1 MRAPQ
6 SRQVWAAPCQ
16 QPKINKILSA
26 PNLLK
31 HIHLAVPGK
40 ERREGGRGR
49 ACLHGTFPTGRAGT
63 RHPFCPVSSAPT
75 PRPGALGGGA
85 PGARVGAPA
94 GHTCPTPG
102 LAFQAPLI
110 PTPAADVTPDAA
122 RCGDHGN
129 VALVGWGGQVCAR
142 EPEGQAAGST
152 RQGPQWGAR
161 PGLTRTRREGG
172 RGAPRG
178 PLRLAHRLLAQVRAC
193 PPPAAPCFPAPLRRG
208 STRDSSPAAPWG
220 GVTTSAPCPL
230 TVPWPAA
237 AGPRFRARMGKS
249 RPHEHPWDPR
259 PHVSMGLVYG
269 TGLSWERPKSPPHA
283 PAVGT
288 RLLRRGSPC
297 SQTQVCL
304 GAAGG
309 GGWGGNGH
317 IIHLRLEPGSTPA
330 GAGW

>member
-1 MRAPQ
+1 MS
-6 SRQVWAAPCQ
+6 SRDLSHGPGGDQASLLPCV
-16 QPKINKILSA
+16 LSA
-26 PNLLK
+26 HPK
-31 HIHLAVPGK
+31 ARSSG
-40 ERREGGRGR
+40 RRGTWCPRGG
-49 ACLHGTFPTGRAGT
+49 PY
-63 RHPFCPVSSAPT
+63 
-75 PRPGALGGGA
+75 
-85 PGARVGAPA
+85 
-94 GHTCPTPG
+94 PTPG

-220 GVTTSAPCPL
+220 GVTTSAPCPDCAVASCCRSTFPGSDGQVQTPRAPL
-230 TVPWPAA
+230 GPPPPCVNGACVRNWAQLGAAQVPS
-237 AGPRFRARMGKS
+237 S
-249 RPHEHPWDPR
+249 RPCCRDQA
-259 PHVSMGLVYG
+259 
-269 TGLSWERPKSPPHA
+269 PKA
-283 PAVGT
+283 
-288 RLLRRGSPC
+288 GSPC

-309 GGWGGNGH
+309 RRWGGNGH